1 MASPQSPERTAFTLD
16 VQGRYICNGLDEA
29 IDVNTG
35 NALGGRPFDI
45 IIVGGGT
52 FGSVFAQHLF
62 YGDTTHSHRILV
74 IEAGP
79 FTLPEHVQNTPMIGE
94 PPCWGVSHIPF
105 HAAAPLFHDVQWK

>member
-1 MASPQSPERTAFTLD
+1 MSIPVTHWVVA
-16 VQGRYICNGLDEA
+16 
-29 IDVNTG
+29 
-35 NALGGRPFDI
+35 PFDI